1 MKTFALCSPFFS
13 DSLFPVCCCC
23 LLLLLLLRPSMWLL
37 SVHVCVCVY
46 VRPIFP
52 FIYIYINK
60 QLFTWY
66 NESHGALKGVCVC
79 VCVCFGGEVLVFS
92 IGPFSHSPTAPRLL
106 LNLFFFFAS
115 GCAKPQPRL
124 HKDPGLVRWF
134 FWRAEFSS
142 PPPNEK
148 RKKQAWCDGVFFS
161 SFFPS
166 CTSHLLPPCSDE
178 DLSRRE

>member
-79 VCVCFGGEVLVFS
+79 VCVFWRRGSC
-92 IGPFSHSPTAPRLL
+92 L
-106 LNLFFFFAS
+106 LNWDFFSLTNYTTTPHEHLFFFFL
-115 GCAKPQPRL
+115 GVVGENKPQ
-124 HKDPGLVRWF
+124 G
-134 FWRAEFSS
+134 
-142 PPPNEK
+142 
-148 RKKQAWCDGVFFS
+148 
-161 SFFPS
+161 
-166 CTSHLLPPCSDE
+166 
-178 DLSRRE
+178 